1 MYLTKD
7 EIDRSL
13 AVLKAKMEKGQIILD
28 CDLLESGAEYT
39 FTAVCVSISTIPER
53 ELRLARLKMLTRIW
67 HMRARY
73 VQG

>member
-7 EIDRSL
+7 EIDR
-13 AVLKAKMEKGQIILD
+13 
-28 CDLLESGAEYT
+28 
-39 FTAVCVSISTIPER
+39 IPER

>member
-39 FTAVCVSISTIPER
+39 FTAVCVSISTIRDLQASNAHEFW
-53 ELRLARLKMLTRIW
+53 ARIRGNKKG
-67 HMRARY
+67 
-73 VQG
+73 V